1 MRVNLVGLVALWLV
15 ACAAEQPG
23 ASKTNDPAG
32 AKRIETVEVDGAAI
46 SALAPPSCG
55 ESGTESVGALLG
67 YMEGD
72 EPGTLVVF
80 AHGYGQTVELAW
92 RHHVERTVRPGV
104 AVVTTDYRDNL
115 GFPTLQG
122 AHDTIAATLLAKQRF
137 ESIESVILL
146 GVSMGGAI
154 SGTAIPEST
163 HVTGDGSSL
172 FDFWINVEG
181 VSQLAET
188 WAEASA
194 VGSPAAD
201 DIARDAGGTP
211 ADCPEAYVRRAPVER
226 AWEMS
231 LAGLKAAAVVHGMN
245 DGTVPSNQGREMAQA
260 LAAAAI
266 PTQMFSVL
274 RPAEG
279 QSAGTTGTGAL
290 GLGAVDDFLLISGHG
305 WEGDENHPVI
315 RTGFEVLEGLLDGS
329 YDAAQLYA
337 EHVVDDG

>member
-1 MRVNLVGLVALWLV
+1 MRVIWLGLMVLGVVGCAGETVDQTKAASTADGLV
-15 ACAAEQPG
+15 
-23 ASKTNDPAG
+23 
-32 AKRIETVEVDGAAI
+32 IETVTVDGAAV
-46 SALAPPSCG
+46 SALAPASCG
-55 ESGTESVGALLG
+55 ESGTESVQALMG
-67 YMEGD
+67 YVEGD
-72 EPGTLVVF
+72 VPTTLVVF
-80 AHGYGQTVELAW
+80 AHGYGQTVEEAW
-92 RHHVERTVRPGV
+92 RHHVARTVRPGV
-104 AVVTTDYRDNL
+104 AVITTDYRDNL

-137 ESIESVILL
+137 GSVDTVILL

-163 HVTGDGSSL
+163 HITADGRSL
-172 FDFWINVEG
+172 FDYWIDVEG

-194 VGSPAAD
+194 VGSPAAA
-201 DIARDAGGTP
+201 DIARDAGGSP

-226 AWEMS
+226 AWEMA
-231 LAGLKAAAVVHGMN
+231 LAGLKAAAVIHGMN

-266 PTQMFSVL
+266 PTQMFNVL

-279 QSAGTTGTGAL
+279 QGAGTTGTSAL
-290 GLGAVDDFLLISGHG
+290 GLGAIDDFLLIAGHG
-305 WEGDENHPVI
+305 WEGDETHPVI

-329 YDAAQLYA
+329 YDAATPYA

>member
-1 MRVNLVGLVALWLV
+1 MRVTIIGLVALMLL
-15 ACAAEQPG
+15 ACAPEQPG
-23 ASKTNDPAG
+23 ASKSDTAAG
-32 AKRIETVEVDGAAI
+32 AKLIEAVEVDGAAI

-55 ESGTESVGALLG
+55 ESRAESVTALLG
-67 YMEGD
+67 YVEGD
-72 EPGTLVVF
+72 QPTTLVVF
-80 AHGYGQTVELAW
+80 AHGYGQTVEVAW

-122 AHDTIAATLLAKQRF
+122 AHDTIAATLMAKQRF
-137 ESIESVILL
+137 ESIGSVILL

-163 HVTGDGSSL
+163 HVTDGGVSL
-172 FDFWINVEG
+172 FDYWINVEG

-188 WAEASA
+188 WVEASA

-201 DIARDAGGTP
+201 DIARDAGGSP

-231 LAGLKAAAVVHGMN
+231 LAGLKAAAVIHGMN
-245 DGTVPSNQGREMAQA
+245 DGTVPSNQSREMAQA

-266 PTQMFSVL
+266 PTQMYNVL

-279 QSAGTTGTGAL
+279 QGAGTTGTGAL

-305 WEGDENHPVI
+305 WEGDEHHPVI

-329 YDAAQLYA
+329 YDATQPYA